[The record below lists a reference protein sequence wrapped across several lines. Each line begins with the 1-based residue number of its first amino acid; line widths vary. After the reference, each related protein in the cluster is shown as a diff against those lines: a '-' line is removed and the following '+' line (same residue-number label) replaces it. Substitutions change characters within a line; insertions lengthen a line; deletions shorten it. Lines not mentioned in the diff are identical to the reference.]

1 VLLSGRE
8 RQALEDRL
16 EWLLT
21 ERVFPHPLT
30 EYPYPWP
37 MV

>member
-1 VLLSGRE
+1 V
-8 RQALEDRL
+8 EDRL
-16 EWLLT
+16 AWLLT
-21 ERVFPHPLT
+21 EKVFPQPLT